1 MTETDARPDAR
12 PTQPVEK
19 PWYAREYVAEK
30 PTVTVKPDQIINRQ
44 GRDFVLY
51 AGLLDAAHRAGMQ
64 GIHTTLVQAPG
75 PHNQETCVCH
85 ATVDFPWGS
94 YTGIGDA
101 NPGNVTR
108 MIVPHIIRMAET
120 RAKARALR
128 DALNIGMVAL
138 EELGGDDN
146 GEAPKAST
154 RSSSG
159 SSPDSAAPSGTT
171 PASPTTGTGARPSSS
186 SSTRRPTSTPGS
198 PPGGGSTGR
207 EVTMSAEGP
216 SRVPDFPGDR
226 PGAPLADTA
235 ESLNKFAR
243 LKATATRLREAGK
256 LTVPD
261 EVLQDFAPGSGFSE
275 IEARCQRLLNL
286 INSAVQRQPS
296 PAG

>member
-1 MTETDARPDAR
+1 MTETNARPA
-12 PTQPVEK
+12 QPPAQVEK

-30 PTVTVKPDQIINRQ
+30 PTVTVQPDQVINRQ
-44 GRDFVLY
+44 GKDFVLY

-64 GIHTTLVQAPG
+64 GIHTTLVQAPSSLNG
-75 PHNQETCVCH
+75 ETCICH

-108 MIVPHIIRMAET
+108 MIAQHAIRMAET

-146 GEAPKAST
+146 GGPPKASRQNWSDSSAESGTPSPPT
-154 RSSSG
+154 RS
-159 SSPDSAAPSGTT
+159 
-171 PASPTTGTGARPSSS
+171 SPTTGTGAPPSSP
-186 SSTRRPTSTPGS
+186 SSTRSPTSTPG
-198 PPGGGSTGR
+198 PTGGGGSSGS
-207 EVTMSAEGP
+207 SAHTVE
-216 SRVPDFPGDR
+216 
-226 PGAPLADTA
+226 A
-235 ESLNKFAR
+235 LNKFAR

-261 EVLQDFAPGSGFSE
+261 EMLEDFAPGANPAE

-286 INSAVQRQPS
+286 INSAVQR
-296 PAG
+296 PAT

>member
-1 MTETDARPDAR
+1 MTEANARPDAR

-19 PWYAREYVAEK
+19 PWYAREYTAEK
-30 PTVTVKPDQIINRQ
+30 PAVTVKEDQVINRQ
-44 GRDFVLY
+44 GKDFVLY
-51 AGLLDAAHRAGMQ
+51 AGLLDAAHRAGLQ

-101 NPGNVTR
+101 NPGNVGR
-108 MIVPHIIRMAET
+108 MIAPHIIRMAET

-146 GEAPKAST
+146 GGAPKAS
-154 RSSSG
+154 RQPSSE
-159 SSPDSAAPSGTT
+159 SSPDSGTRSAPT
-171 PASPTTGTGARPSSS
+171 PAPPTTGTGGRPSSP

-198 PPGGGSTGR
+198 PPNGGSAG
-207 EVTMSAEGP
+207 VG
-216 SRVPDFPGDR
+216 
-226 PGAPLADTA
+226 LADTA

-243 LKATATRLREAGK
+243 LKATATRLRDAGK

-261 EVLQDFAPGSGFSE
+261 EVLQDFDPLATSFSE
-275 IEARCQRLLNL
+275 IEARCQRLLAL